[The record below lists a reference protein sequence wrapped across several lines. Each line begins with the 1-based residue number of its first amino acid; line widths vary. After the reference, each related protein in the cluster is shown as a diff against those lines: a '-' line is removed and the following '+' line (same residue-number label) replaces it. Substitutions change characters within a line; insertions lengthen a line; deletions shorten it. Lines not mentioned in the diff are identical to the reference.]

1 MEYFIF
7 AGVLLLF
14 IVLIMIK
21 GYLDSRREQK
31 RFEKRLSERYGEP
44 IEREYRSGELEEHV
58 SMYYRK
64 HEEAHQLDDITW
76 HDLNMNEAAVGLRTG
91 AYGTAYPVLYG
102 A

>member
-31 RFEKRLSERYGEP
+31 RFEKRLSERYG
-44 IEREYRSGELEEHV
+44 
-58 SMYYRK
+58 
-64 HEEAHQLDDITW
+64 
-76 HDLNMNEAAVGLRTG
+76 
-91 AYGTAYPVLYG
+91 
-102 A
+102 